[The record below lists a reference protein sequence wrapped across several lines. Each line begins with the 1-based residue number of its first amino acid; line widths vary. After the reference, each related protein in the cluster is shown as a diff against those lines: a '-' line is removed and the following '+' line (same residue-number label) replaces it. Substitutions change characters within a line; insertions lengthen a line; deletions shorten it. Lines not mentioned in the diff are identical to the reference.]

1 MPCAGSRKTWHF
13 FTTFVGDDDHWLPPD
28 NFQEVPDGRIAHRT
42 SPTNTGLLLVSTMA
56 AHDLGYISLG
66 ILLDRLEQ
74 TFDSF
79 DRLEKHWGHF
89 YNWYDTR
96 TLQPLPPRYLST
108 VDSGN
113 LLGCLL
119 ALKQG
124 LLQKADE
131 PVPGPA
137 VIEGLTDTFMLAAE
151 QGGERIADGSAPSSS
166 APGDLGEWDQWL
178 DEVEREAGIWPIVS
192 EHTTPA
198 RPQANGEPVAW
209 ADRLLAQVRAW
220 RSELATVA
228 PWIGAVERAT
238 HRRTVSDQRSRR
250 RRAGRRSARSS

>member
-1 MPCAGSRKTWHF
+1 MAPALAIAIGALVLVVRPAALPAAAPFLAAWLLSPVVAFRVSQPRRAVEIALSEAERRALRRIARKTWHF

-28 NFQEVPDGRIAHRT
+28 NFQEIPDGRVAHRT
-42 SPTNTGLLLVSTMA
+42 SPTNTGLLLVSTLA

-66 ILLDRLEQ
+66 ILIERLEQ

-113 LLGCLL
+113 LL
-119 ALKQG
+119 AAWSTLKQG
-124 LLQKADE
+124 LLQKAEE

-137 VIEGLTDTFMLAAE
+137 VIEGLTDTLMLARA
-151 QGGERIADGSAPSSS
+151 GGENRGSGP
-166 APGDLGEWDQWL
+166 
-178 DEVEREAGIWPIVS
+178 
-192 EHTTPA
+192 
-198 RPQANGEPVAW
+198 
-209 ADRLLAQVRAW
+209 
-220 RSELATVA
+220 
-228 PWIGAVERAT
+228 
-238 HRRTVSDQRSRR
+238 
-250 RRAGRRSARSS
+250 